1 MKIIYK
7 KKVIYAN
14 LMFGIVWDGLGI
26 FKVLEGNNLSWSG
39 YLYLVIGLLFIGNYL
54 YCLKNQYL
62 TIENGTIRKN
72 VLYGFVKKVNLKE
85 IKLIK
90 KFASDYILK
99 TETKQLKIHT
109 EAIEEKS
116 LSELNRILTEL
127 NVSPEKMPFG
137 NKV

>member
-1 MKIIYK
+1 
-7 KKVIYAN
+7 
-14 LMFGIVWDGLGI
+14 MFGIVWAGLGV

-90 KFASDYILK
+90 KFASDYIIK